1 MQLSTAW
8 FTGWIMPGS
17 QGRASVTNPF
27 LKAEFDKCHGKF
39 RRHAT
44 RNPIN
49 HHGHVWKS
57 FDPARYLASRFDR
70 FNLKVCAIEYAD
82 REIIFIYYW
91 MIIGRDM
98 KYFLGEY
105 KVQLKVEIN
114 LENCKIVRMYMQ
126 ARQSL
131 ICIFYI

>member
-1 MQLSTAW
+1 
-8 FTGWIMPGS
+8 
-17 QGRASVTNPF
+17 
-27 LKAEFDKCHGKF
+27 
-39 RRHAT
+39 
-44 RNPIN
+44 
-49 HHGHVWKS
+49 
-57 FDPARYLASRFDR
+57 
-70 FNLKVCAIEYAD
+70 
-82 REIIFIYYW
+82 